1 LLKVSYKPLEI
12 LLAKEGVDR
21 KYLHENLRIANGT
34 IAKIRKGEYIAL
46 SVIERICDH
55 FDVPIQDVVEF
66 VRVDEDGNE
75 IEREA

>member
-1 LLKVSYKPLEI
+1 LIKISYEPLEI
-12 LLAKEGVDR
+12 LLIKEGKNR
-21 KYLHENLRIANGT
+21 KYLQEELLIAPGT
-34 IAKIRKGEYIAL
+34 LAKIAKREYIAL

-75 IEREA
+75 IER

>member
-1 LLKVSYKPLEI
+1 MLKVSYKPLEI
-12 LLAKEGVDR
+12 LLIKEGKDR
-21 KYLHENLRIANGT
+21 KYLHETLRIANGT
-34 IAKIRKGEYIAL
+34 LAKISKGEYIAL

-75 IEREA
+75 AKGG

>member
-1 LLKVSYKPLEI
+1 MLKVSYKPLEI
-12 LLAKEGVDR
+12 LLIKEGVDR
-21 KYLHENLRIANGT
+21 GYLHNELRIANGT

-55 FDVPIQDVVEF
+55 FDVPIQDVAQF